1 MSTIVK
7 NIPIVFSCNIC
18 NKTYKDSSG
27 LWKHNKNKHTI
38 NSQSLTQKSLINSD
52 DLSCTYCDKIY
63 SRNDSLKRHLLHC
76 REKTKKEHEEK
87 IYLQQIEILTKK
99 IESIERKTVTKTKNS
114 IIINNNNC
122 NNDNRK
128 LIICNPGDEN
138 ISQLTDY
145 EKKYIKS
152 QGLNSI
158 ITLVDQLNFNE
169 RLPQNHNF
177 YVSAINDKHVNTID
191 PKTNSV
197 TKKFKKELFDQ
208 ILCSHMNK
216 LESIGSSDKR
226 FLLIFDKLKE
236 FIYLKNGRK
245 EFVTQ
250 INMLSYNK
258 RNMVIKSWEQLV
270 ADDNLSPEATAIKFE
285 EEVKQITELEDDS
298 DESSSDDDSSS
309 DYQLY
314 TPSFKKL
321 LQ

>member
-1 MSTIVK
+1 MVDNNLID
-7 NIPIVFSCNIC
+7 VFRCDKC
-18 NKTYKDSSG
+18 NKNYKEKSG
-27 LWKHNKNKHTI
+27 LWRHNKNKHK
-38 NSQSLTQKSLINSD
+38 NSTKNASSESEEI
-52 DLSCTYCDKIY
+52 SCDYCLKKL
-63 SRNDSLKRHLLHC
+63 SRNDSLKRHLLNC
-76 REKTKKEHEEK
+76 KEKVKKEHEEQ

-99 IESIERKTVTKTKNS
+99 IESIEKKTVTKTKNN
-114 IIINNNNC
+114 IININNNC

-128 LIICNPGDEN
+128 LTICNPGDEN
-138 ISQLTDY
+138 ISQLTDC

-177 YVSAINDKHVNTID
+177 YVSSINDKHVNTID

-226 FLLIFDKLKE
+226 FLIIFDKLKE

-258 RNMVIKSWEQLV
+258 RNMVINSWEQLV
-270 ADDNLSPEATAIKFE
+270 ADDNLSPEATTIKFE
-285 EEVKQITELEDDS
+285 EKVKQITELEDDS
-298 DESSSDDDSSS
+298 DESNSDDSSS

-314 TPSFKKL
+314 THSFKKL

>member
-1 MSTIVK
+1 MSIIATNLHDVIR
-7 NIPIVFSCNIC
+7 CNVC
-18 NKTYKDSSG
+18 KRNYKDTSG
-27 LWKHNKNKHTI
+27 LWKHNKKYHNSGDQHITNNGHTCEFCNKEMANRH
-38 NSQSLTQKSLINSD
+38 SKWRHQKN
-52 DLSCTYCDKIY
+52 CK
-63 SRNDSLKRHLLHC
+63 
-76 REKTKKEHEEK
+76 EKNKKEQEDNIYKLEIEK
-87 IYLQQIEILTKK
+87 LKSDFEKFKNTG
-99 IESIERKTVTKTKNS
+99 TKTKNS
-114 IIINNNNC
+114 IIINNNC

-128 LIICNPGDEN
+128 LTICNPGDEN
-138 ISQLTDY
+138 ISQLTDC

-285 EEVKQITELEDDS
+285 EQVKQITELEDDS
-298 DESSSDDDSSS
+298 DESSSDDSSS

-321 LQ
+321 M